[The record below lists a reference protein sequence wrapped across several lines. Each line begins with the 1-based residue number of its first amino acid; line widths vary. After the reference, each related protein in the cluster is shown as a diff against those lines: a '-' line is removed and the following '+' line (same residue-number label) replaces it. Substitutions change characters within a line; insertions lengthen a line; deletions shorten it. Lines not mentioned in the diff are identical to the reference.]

1 VRASLVA
8 QAQEAARQPLRS
20 ATADDLKR
28 EADARA
34 AETKAKIETAQGL
47 GLPVGFGWWNDV
59 PRVVRPREAAP
70 GWLLTALA
78 ISLGAPFWF
87 DMLGKV
93 ISIRAANKP
102 DEKAK

>member
-102 DEKAK
+102 EKGK